1 MILDYRNKIGPEFIY
16 YIYSGGFAFFFAL
29 MTTVFSIYHID
40 VVRLNPF
47 QLVII
52 GTILESSCF
61 IFEIPT
67 GVVADYYSRRRS
79 IIIGLIIMGIGIFI
93 EGYFPLFITVALAQV
108 IWGFGATFLSGAD
121 IAWITDEVKGKNI
134 DKILLKGTQI
144 RQIFILMGIF
154 VSISLATFDISLP
167 IKMSG
172 LLFILLG
179 IFLYFFMPELN
190 FQPVSKNK
198 TETSTKIN
206 TWSKLI
212 QTFTA
217 GIKHIKG
224 NKVLIFLF
232 SAVILGGLYSEGFDR
247 LWTIR
252 FLRELSFPTF
262 RYMNPL
268 YWFAIIPS
276 GGILIN
282 LTFIEWI
289 KRNMKESTSIRI
301 IWLLSAINMIMASSI
316 FIFAFAGNFYLAAA
330 SYWLIYAMRYSH
342 GSLNDIIIN
351 KNISDSG
358 IRATVFSM
366 KAQLDQVGQIVG
378 GPIIGLIASKWS
390 VPIGLLSSGLIIL
403 PIVFIYVCLT
413 KYKINQGG
421 AF

>member
-1 MILDYRNKIGPEFIY
+1 MILDYRNKIGPEGIY

-29 MTTVFSIYHID
+29 MTTIFSIYHID

-52 GTILESSCF
+52 GTILESACF

-79 IIIGLIIMGIGIFI
+79 ITMGLIIMGIGIFI
-93 EGYFPLFITVALAQV
+93 EGSFPLFITVALAQV

-121 IAWITDEVKGKNI
+121 IAWVTDEVKGKNI

-144 RQIFILMGIF
+144 RQIFMLPGIF
-154 VSISLATFDISLP
+154 ASISLATFDISLP
-167 IKMSG
+167 IKISG

-179 IFLYFFMPELN
+179 IVLYFFMPELN

-198 TETSTKIN
+198 TGTAVKIK
-206 TWSKLI
+206 TRDQLF
-212 QTFTA
+212 QTFTN
-217 GIKHIKG
+217 GIKYIKG

-232 SAVILGGLYSEGFDR
+232 SAVILGGLHSEGFDR
-247 LWTIR
+247 LWTFR
-252 FLRELSFPTF
+252 FLKELSFPAF
-262 RYMNPL
+262 KQMNPL
-268 YWFAIIPS
+268 YWFAIIHS

-289 KRNMKESTSIRI
+289 KRNMKDSASIGI
-301 IWLLSAINMIMASSI
+301 LWLLSAINMIMASSI

-330 SYWLIYAMRYSH
+330 SYWLTYTMRYSH
-342 GSLNDIIIN
+342 ASLNDIIIN
-351 KNISDSG
+351 KNISDSR

-378 GPIIGLIASKWS
+378 GPIIGLIANTWS
-390 VPIGLLSSGLIIL
+390 VSIGLLSSGLIIL
-403 PIVFIYVCLT
+403 PIVIIYIRLT
-413 KYKINQGG
+413 KHNPSARG
-421 AF
+421 A

>member
-1 MILDYRNKIGPEFIY
+1 
-16 YIYSGGFAFFFAL
+16 
-29 MTTVFSIYHID
+29 
-40 VVRLNPF
+40 
-47 QLVII
+47 
-52 GTILESSCF
+52 
-61 IFEIPT
+61 
-67 GVVADYYSRRRS
+67 
-79 IIIGLIIMGIGIFI
+79 
-93 EGYFPLFITVALAQV
+93 V

-144 RQIFILMGIF
+144 RQICMLIGIF
-154 VSISLATFDISLP
+154 VSISLATSDISLP

-198 TETSTKIN
+198 TKNGVKIT

-212 QTFTA
+212 QTFTN
-217 GIKHIKG
+217 GVKHIKG

-247 LWTIR
+247 LWTFR
-252 FLRELSFPTF
+252 FLRDLSFPTF
-262 RYMNPL
+262 GHMNPL
-268 YWFAIIPS
+268 YWFAIIHS

-289 KRNMKESTSIRI
+289 KRNMKDSASIGVL
-301 IWLLSAINMIMASSI
+301 WLLSAINMIMASSI

-330 SYWLIYAMRYSH
+330 SYWLTYAMRYTHS
-342 GSLNDIIIN
+342 SLNDIIIN

-366 KAQLDQVGQIVG
+366 KAQLDQVGQIIG
-378 GPIIGLIASKWS
+378 GPIIGLIANKWS
-390 VPIGLLSSGLIIL
+390 VSVGLLSSGLIIL
-403 PIVFIYVCLT
+403 PIVFVYVCLT
-413 KYKINQGG
+413 KYKINHKK
-421 AF
+421 

>member
-1 MILDYRNKIGPEFIY
+1 MILDYRNKIGPEGIY

-40 VVRLNPF
+40 AVRLNPF
-47 QLVII
+47 QLVIV
-52 GTILESSCF
+52 GTILESACF

-121 IAWITDEVKGKNI
+121 IAWITAEVKGKNI

-154 VSISLATFDISLP
+154 VSIFLATFDIGLP
-167 IKMSG
+167 IKISG

-198 TETSTKIN
+198 TKNGVKIN
-206 TWSKLI
+206 TRGKLI
-212 QTFTA
+212 QTFTN

-247 LWTIR
+247 LWTFR
-252 FLRELSFPTF
+252 FLRELSFPASG
-262 RYMNPL
+262 YMNPL
-268 YWFAIIPS
+268 YWFAIIHS

-289 KRNMKESTSIRI
+289 KRNMKDSASIGVL
-301 IWLLSAINMIMASSI
+301 WLLSAINMIMASGI

-330 SYWLIYAMRYSH
+330 SYWVTYAMRYSH
-342 GSLNDIIIN
+342 ASLNDIIIN

-378 GPIIGLIASKWS
+378 GPIIGLIANKWS
-390 VPIGLLSSGLIIL
+390 VSIGLLSSGLIIL
-403 PIVFIYVCLT
+403 PIVIIYLYLT
-413 KYKINQGG
+413 KYKKQQT
-421 AF
+421 